1 MAIPKPLAIT
11 SGDVTSSIGS
21 EETLTGEDSVAYA
34 GETISVY
41 TWELLSAPP
50 GSEAA
55 LSATDEQSITFEPD
69 VVGTY
74 RIFLKV
80 GTSTGRQSEQDPT
93 RAPTS
98 AFVYVRVP
106 TLNRGW
112 NIPAKGERDWDE
124 KLYTIID
131 DLDSLTGIS
140 GTLTSTCTGEVLINH
155 LVYVSDNGEVS
166 SALADNTDT
175 SKVIGMVTSI
185 DGDQVT
191 LSFGGRVTGLSGI
204 VANTVYYLSTV
215 GVGEFTDTPTD
226 TEGEFIV
233 PIGYGY
239 DTTSIILKISQPVEM

>member
-11 SGDVTSSIGS
+11 SGDVASSIGS
-21 EETLTGEDSVAYA
+21 EETLTGEDSVAYV

-50 GSEAA
+50 GSEAS

-93 RAPTS
+93 KAPSS

-124 KLYTIID
+124 KLYSIIHD
-131 DLDSLTGIS
+131 MDSITVTS
-140 GTLTSTCTGEVLINH
+140 GNFNATCTGEVLINH
-155 LVYVSDNGEVS
+155 LVYVSDDGEVS
-166 SALADNTDT
+166 SAMADDADT
-175 SKVIGMVTSI
+175 SKVVGMVTSI
-185 DGDQVT
+185 DGDQVVVAQ
-191 LSFGGRVTGLSGI
+191 GGIVTGLSGI
-204 VANTVYYLSTV
+204 VSGSSYYLSTTD
-215 GVGEFTDTPTD
+215 VGEYTDTPTD
-226 TEGEFIV
+226 TEGEFVV
-233 PIGYGY
+233 PIGYGS